1 MPVYHGSVL
10 GDAVLQYLNF
20 TEEGIIVDSTLG
32 DGGHTELL
40 LKNSGPGFT
49 MLGIDRDAEALERA
63 KKRLAPYKG
72 RVRFAHGNYS
82 ELKNILAGFG
92 ISKIDGLLLDLGVS
106 STQIDTPERGF
117 SFMKTGPL
125 DMRMDPTEELT
136 AADLLKTLSDR
147 DLEFLFRKYGE
158 ERHARRIVRAIR
170 RAQAE
175 GPIATTT
182 DLSAIVARAVPTSR
196 AARIHPATRVF
207 QALRIAVNRE
217 LDHLKTVLA
226 DSLDVLQEG
235 ARVAVISFHSL
246 EDRIVKNFF
255 RDEEKGCVCPPRL
268 PVCVCGRKPR
278 LKVLTRR
285 VVVPMAGEIAAN
297 HRSSSAKLR
306 VAERIYA

>member
-1 MPVYHGSVL
+1 MRRKRAAP
-10 GDAVLQYLNF
+10 
-20 TEEGIIVDSTLG
+20 
-32 DGGHTELL
+32 
-40 LKNSGPGFT
+40 
-49 MLGIDRDAEALERA
+49 DRGKL
-63 KKRLAPYKG
+63 
-72 RVRFAHGNYS
+72 H
-82 ELKNILAGFG
+82 
-92 ISKIDGLLLDLGVS
+92 
-106 STQIDTPERGF
+106 
-117 SFMKTGPL
+117 
-125 DMRMDPTEELT
+125 
-136 AADLLKTLSDR
+136 
-147 DLEFLFRKYGE
+147 
-158 ERHARRIVRAIR
+158 R

-278 LKVLTRR
+278 LKILTRR